1 MDFRKSGRFC
11 TGKCVKF
18 SYIYIKNAINSA
30 MFGDVDDSTRHF
42 FHYMPKTVGFIFG
55 HLSCCRLPKI
65 PNTIG
70 HVLHLLIRAEIICS
84 EVTGISR

>member
-1 MDFRKSGRFC
+1 
-11 TGKCVKF
+11 
-18 SYIYIKNAINSA
+18 

-65 PNTIG
+65 PNKIG
-70 HVLHLLIRAEIICS
+70 QLDMYIVDK
-84 EVTGISR
+84 SRNNLFRSDWYFKIKCIVYL